1 MTRARRKPLDKD
13 LYEAV
18 VEEAKARFA
27 VWPSAYA
34 SGWVVQ
40 TYKARGGRYA
50 GQGRKESTGLTR
62 WFGESWVD
70 LSRPTADGGYEPCG
84 RKRTD
89 APFDAAQYPK
99 CRPLKEA
106 LRMSPN
112 EVKDAIKRK
121 RAAEAKAGRGAKGRG
136 GRGARAPVRVATY
149 RKNPDPTHD
158 HPRAQAQWFHGG
170 SVEDARQVKALGH
183 FPAEYAPRLGNYGAG
198 VYLTSNK
205 EEARRFG
212 DVVIGAS
219 VDPSVRLL
227 DLRDPTYRAMPSSV
241 FDHLTSPQAK
251 AAFEERWN
259 ASDLPGAVVEGATAD
274 GYGGVIWT
282 GDDWNDWAVVFDPTQ
297 VRAEAGAPARGSRAR
312 APKRVATYR
321 KNPDADAVALE
332 ILQATGSL
340 AAAIAAIQDVDPSMT
355 ILAVGVP
362 PKAIEDTLWSWV
374 PAPIPPTDDD
384 VDVFFATDEA
394 TADQILREGVIPQ
407 LKPTTLARARYEAG
421 EPAVFSPGRG
431 LSGGIY
437 VGASPRAVES
447 YGEVILKIRVPKSLL
462 DVSPEQASLG
472 VKDAEES
479 LSTHDGAV
487 ILHAIPPENIEVE
500 DEARAN
506 PPFGDEPELVEARA
520 NPAYEYLTPSAL
532 DAPIDGSPIDG
543 DALAAWCASDESY
556 AVLDET
562 ASAGSSWMA
571 GACVLLAKALVAR
584 HPEAQLVGLEVDGDV
599 QHVGALVGDVVYD
612 ALGAH
617 RERRWARDWLAYEQL
632 DPRTPARLVSLPPGV
647 PASAQPHA
655 AAPATARDVRLV
667 ARALPA

>member
-1 MTRARRKPLDKD
+1 MTRRTPLDPD
-13 LYEAV
+13 LYATV

-34 SGWVVQ
+34 SGWVVK

-50 GQGRKESTGLTR
+50 GQGRKESTGLTK
-62 WFGESWVD
+62 WFGEEWVD
-70 LSRPTADGGYEPCG
+70 LSRPTADGSYEPCG
-84 RKRTD
+84 RKRSD

-106 LRMSPN
+106 LRMSPD

-136 GRGARAPVRVATY
+136 GRGARAPVRVSTY
-149 RKNPDPTHD
+149 RKNPDPTHER
-158 HPRAQAQWFHGG
+158 PRAQWFHGG

-297 VRAEAGAPARGSRAR
+297 VRAEAGAPGRGSRAR

-321 KNPDADAVALE
+321 
-332 ILQATGSL
+332 
-340 AAAIAAIQDVDPSMT
+340 
-355 ILAVGVP
+355 
-362 PKAIEDTLWSWV
+362 
-374 PAPIPPTDDD
+374 
-384 VDVFFATDEA
+384 
-394 TADQILREGVIPQ
+394 
-407 LKPTTLARARYEAG
+407 
-421 EPAVFSPGRG
+421 
-431 LSGGIY
+431 
-437 VGASPRAVES
+437 
-447 YGEVILKIRVPKSLL
+447 
-462 DVSPEQASLG
+462 
-472 VKDAEES
+472 
-479 LSTHDGAV
+479 
-487 ILHAIPPENIEVE
+487 
-500 DEARAN
+500 AN
-506 PPFGDEPELVEARA
+506 PLADLPVVDTEEWDDGTVVEFVAVPFPYERKPLAYRDDPTARGPVHLA
-520 NPAYEYLTPSAL
+520 DLIATQRRVTKAGVMGAG
-532 DAPIDGSPIDG
+532 DAPITVLQTTDGRRYITDG
-543 DALAAWCASDESY
+543 HHRAVAAWLRGDDTIP
-556 AVLDET
+556 AV
-562 ASAGSSWMA
+562 
-571 GACVLLAKALVAR
+571 VRFV
-584 HPEAQLVGLEVDGDV
+584 
-599 QHVGALVGDVVYD
+599 
-612 ALGAH
+612 
-617 RERRWARDWLAYEQL
+617 RE
-632 DPRTPARLVSLPPGV
+632 
-647 PASAQPHA
+647 
-655 AAPATARDVRLV
+655 
-667 ARALPA
+667 